1 MCLCVASERGNEGC
15 DARPDLEFKKKN
27 SERKMYIMFAYLFS
41 GIQVGNEENN
51 RFSWSYLR
59 KH

>member
-1 MCLCVASERGNEGC
+1 MLQAREGMRDVMRG
-15 DARPDLEFKKKN
+15 PIWSLKKKN